1 MLTELICS
9 AALLDLDGTLV
20 CTAFHSAFAA
30 FAAAHPHLGEG
41 AHLQRM
47 SSGLKLPE
55 FIRRI
60 WPDCSDVAA
69 AVAELGALQLQCPV
83 TALPGAQQLVASLP
97 LSRWGIFTSAEQR
110 RANRAL
116 ELTALVRPKVLICA
130 DDVNLG
136 KPDPEGLLL
145 GASLL
150 GVDPCNGVY
159 IGDAMPDILAARAAG
174 MLCIGVGQD
183 AKQLGADLTVDTLK
197 HLSVGEMRSD
207 GQFVI
212 RVR

>member
-1 MLTELICS
+1 
-9 AALLDLDGTLV
+9 
-20 CTAFHSAFAA
+20 
-30 FAAAHPHLGEG
+30 
-41 AHLQRM
+41 
-47 SSGLKLPE
+47 
-55 FIRRI
+55 
-60 WPDCSDVAA
+60 
-69 AVAELGALQLQCPV
+69 
-83 TALPGAQQLVASLP
+83 
-97 LSRWGIFTSAEQR
+97 
-110 RANRAL
+110 L